1 MPIRDDIA
9 SSWRRAASGLLIA
22 FAAVLG
28 GCTAVTTSVVIP
40 PAPLYDVQAATWQ
53 AINEQILSASVYAR
67 QESEAYARIT
77 MNDWIWLVRRRTE
90 DVFIPW
96 YSSYWTQKWLAN
108 RVVWY
113 KMQYTEGEVTPE
125 EQLVSYLQQQFYV
138 QVLEPVSVFVDPHTV
153 MEEATSIYLREL
165 KDRLEQLPLE
175 HRIPVAAL
183 NQYLKS
189 IPAIVV
195 LEKPLHNASLYEV
208 LLSADLSAL
217 PAYETLLAQIAA
229 VNGGIDPALSADG
242 LDRVARKAVTE
253 LTDQITLSG
262 GATAASVL
270 VGGFLGILISAGA
283 ETWNIREYEQD
294 KPVMVAQLRDN
305 LDMMLDVMWQ
315 GLVEDS
321 RGGVNAVVHHMST
334 QIEYTVFTLDPAG
347 SRLF

>member
-1 MPIRDDIA
+1 
-9 SSWRRAASGLLIA
+9 
-22 FAAVLG
+22 
-28 GCTAVTTSVVIP
+28 
-40 PAPLYDVQAATWQ
+40 
-53 AINEQILSASVYAR
+53 
-67 QESEAYARIT
+67 
-77 MNDWIWLVRRRTE
+77 
-90 DVFIPW
+90 
-96 YSSYWTQKWLAN
+96 
-108 RVVWY
+108 
-113 KMQYTEGEVTPE
+113 MQYTEGEVTPE

-217 PAYETLLAQIAA
+217 PAYETLLAQITA
-229 VNGGIDPALSADG
+229 VNGGVDPALSADG

-262 GATAASVL
+262 GATAASVV

-334 QIEYTVFTLDPAG
+334 QIEYTMFTLDPAG
-347 SRLF
+347 SGLF